1 MNSVFLILLVG
12 YRVQS
17 IIGPGFMA
25 SHITVSTG
33 LSFCKLNGEHPV
45 DFSVGHLAS
54 DMLLLIPR
62 MYFMAC
68 LAASAF
74 LPVHMGKME
83 IYVSIAKISQ
93 GFCICLS
100 GYLFIV
106 APETH
111 GIIFYLVRE
120 VEVIRKKLHEMLGIV
135 CCMGIVACD
144 TITLFNRSMKIGAGK
159 NLFFHCLMAGETEV
173 LSILSQSLVVV

>member
-1 MNSVFLILLVG
+1 
-12 YRVQS
+12 
-17 IIGPGFMA
+17 MA
-25 SHITVSTG
+25 SHITVSPG

-68 LAASAF
+68 LAASAL
-74 LPVHMGKME
+74 LPVHMDKME
-83 IYVSIAKISQ
+83 VHVPVAKI
-93 GFCICLS
+93 GERFCIWLS

-111 GIIFYLVRE
+111 SIIFYLVRE
-120 VEVIRKKLHEMLGIV
+120 IEVIREKLHEVLGKL
-135 CCMGIVACD
+135 CCMGIVACN
-144 TITLFNRSMKIGAGK
+144 TITFFNRSMKIGAGK
-159 NLFFHCLMAGETEV
+159 NLFFHCLMAGKTEV
-173 LSILSQSLVVV
+173 LFILSQSLIVV